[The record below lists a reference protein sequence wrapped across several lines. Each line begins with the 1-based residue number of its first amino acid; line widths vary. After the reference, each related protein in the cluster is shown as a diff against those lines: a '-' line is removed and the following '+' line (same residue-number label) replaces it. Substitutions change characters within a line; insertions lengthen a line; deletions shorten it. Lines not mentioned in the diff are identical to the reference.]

1 MGRFCFNGLFS
12 ANFSL
17 LSSFLQLTV
26 NKLINEIPTIGL
38 KLQPSV
44 VESDHHANSGQIM
57 LNYNVLPYLKILNI
71 TTYKQIN
78 DAVVG
83 KVSCNCSSSSRWP
96 TDKGTMQSQRK
107 QILRHIPFYVT
118 TYPFGCSEALQKIYF
133 FSIYFCLFN

>member
-1 MGRFCFNGLFS
+1 MGRICFNGLFS

-107 QILRHIPFYVT
+107 QILRHIPFLCNYI
-118 TYPFGCSEALQKIYF
+118 PFWLLRSPSKNIF
-133 FSIYFCLFN
+133 FLYLLLLI